1 MHAVGSQQHIKERVT
16 LQRMRR
22 SSQNQP
28 FLVWTTF
35 RRGLIVGGKTTP
47 RFDNLICSLYTRA
60 SQQPLAA
67 PCETRFR
74 KHRRINHTHLSIRA
88 KRCRENSSLHTCR
101 TFVLLRVAALR
112 KREISKDY
120 QRAPEHSTGES

>member
-88 KRCRENSSLHTCR
+88 KRCRENSQ
-101 TFVLLRVAALR
+101 FAAYMQNVRVVACCGAEETRNQQGL
-112 KREISKDY
+112 SKST
-120 QRAPEHSTGES
+120 RAFYW